1 MSNET
6 IDQGAGQVAL
16 DAQTDNASATF
27 HADQVAHMRCA
38 NHDSTS
44 PLIGS
49 LIELHRQRVDLHKA
63 EKSLTLQIKAKCR
76 RLCDG
81 DKKEADK
88 LYASM
93 FNGKGHDLA
102 ETCLTAAA
110 PFIQARSLLNEQR
123 AACEKELT
131 KAAKE
136 LPVWSWV
143 ESVRGFGAGSLAA
156 VVGEAGDLSQYANP
170 AKLWKRMGLA
180 VINGGRQRKV
190 SGADAIEHGYAP
202 HRRSIVWN
210 LGDTMLKGT
219 VRKVKDEEGE
229 DTGERTALNEYG
241 QLYLDRKAYER
252 PRVESDGHAHNRAKR
267 YMEKRLIRDLWSA
280 WRAACV
286 ETCADALRMTEGD
299 LMDAMLADA
308 EVRGRVAR
316 LIEREV
322 LA

>member
-1 MSNET
+1 MDAET
-6 IDQGAGQVAL
+6 ISQGAGQSSI
-16 DAQTDNASATF
+16 DSQCDNASATF
-27 HADQVAHMRCA
+27 RADQVARVQFE
-38 NHDSTS
+38 NHLIDSR
-44 PLIGS
+44 LIGP
-49 LIELHRQRVDLHKA
+49 IVELHRQRVDLHKA

-93 FNGKGHDLA
+93 LNGKGHELA

-110 PFIQARSLLNEQR
+110 PFIQVRSLLNEQR

-136 LPVWSWV
+136 LPVWPWV

-156 VVGEAGDLSQYANP
+156 IIGESGDLSQYANP

-219 VRKVKDEEGE
+219 VRKVKDEDGE
-229 DTGERTALNEYG
+229 DTGGRTALNEYG
-241 QLYLDRKAYER
+241 QMYLERKAYER
-252 PRVESDGHAHNRAKR
+252 PRVESDAHAHNRAKR
-267 YMEKRLIRDLWSA
+267 YMEKRLLRDLWTA
-280 WRAACV
+280 WRAA
-286 ETCADALRMTEGD
+286 A
-299 LMDAMLADA
+299 
-308 EVRGRVAR
+308 
-316 LIEREV
+316 
-322 LA
+322 

>member
-1 MSNET
+1 MDAET
-6 IDQGAGQVAL
+6 IYQGAGPQDCETQPAY
-16 DAQTDNASATF
+16 ASATF
-27 HADQVAHMRCA
+27 HADQVAHCRA
-38 NHDSTS
+38 DSHHRIS
-44 PLIGS
+44 LLIGS
-49 LIELHRQRVDLHKA
+49 IIELHRQRVDLHKA

-81 DKKEADK
+81 DKKEAGT

-93 FNGKGHDLA
+93 FNGKGHEMA
-102 ETCLTAAA
+102 ETCLMAAA

-136 LPVWSWV
+136 LPVWPWV

-156 VVGEAGDLSQYANP
+156 IIGESGDLSQYANP

-219 VRKVKDEEGE
+219 VRKVKDEDGE
-229 DTGERTALNEYG
+229 DTGGRTALNEYG
-241 QLYLDRKAYER
+241 QMYLERKAYER
-252 PRVESDGHAHNRAKR
+252 PRVESDAHAHNRAKR
-267 YMEKRLIRDLWSA
+267 YMEKRLLRDLWTA
-280 WRAACV
+280 WRAA
-286 ETCADALRMTEGD
+286 E
-299 LMDAMLADA
+299 
-308 EVRGRVAR
+308 
-316 LIEREV
+316 
-322 LA
+322 